1 MFAELHQRL
10 DHEPALP
17 PLNLFSVRLI
27 QTICF
32 QTVTHSSAQR
42 ETSIPFS
49 FNHFRTLFSMTGGV
63 GGCPESLT
71 FGRSN
76 IPTRQRVL
84 KPSPLFPLW
93 NSSPT
98 QHPSFFSTIYALPI
112 LQVLSFDIHA
122 CNGGVYPPPSYSDV
136 QTCGRSNVFPN
147 YPLSFQTLA
156 HSFAHFC
163 TCQKLNS
170 FIFKR
175 FRTLRA
181 KHPGRGAPC

>member
-10 DHEPALP
+10 DREPALP
-17 PLNLFSVRLI
+17 RLNLFSVRLI

-49 FNHFRTLFSMTGGV
+49 FNHFRTLFSMTGGA

-76 IPTRQRVL
+76 VPTRQRVL

-122 CNGGVYPPPSYSDV
+122 CNGGVPPSQLFRRSDLRTFQRV
-136 QTCGRSNVFPN
+136 SELSPVVSN
-147 YPLSFQTLA
+147 SCTL
-156 HSFAHFC
+156 FC
-163 TCQKLNS
+163 SHRKLNS

-181 KHPGRGAPC
+181 KHPGWGAPC